1 MKELCETFLE
11 YDLNPF
17 MVFSSQGK
25 LIHYNQ
31 EAEYLLSFVT
41 PHKLYELAISYAPK
55 SFGTRRSQVD
65 IRYDRYIF
73 CVLLVGYLDDEKIGI
88 KLYKEMTSIAKTVDK
103 DDTTLINLFS
113 LLELS
118 KNSIFANKNVLITE
132 SLDPTIPEM
141 NLHVESFLKLLNRI
155 FTEYANS
162 NEIEILVRLK
172 IGQNLVVNG
181 KSYPICNVSI
191 QDVETSISDTNALH
205 ALAIEANVMLIIK
218 DSKTLLEFPIIA

>member
-1 MKELCETFLE
+1 MQTLSETFLE

-31 EAEYLLSFVT
+31 EAEYLLSFVP
-41 PHKLYELAISYAPK
+41 PHKLYELAVNYAPQ
-55 SFGTRRSQVD
+55 SFGTRISQVNL
-65 IRYDRYIF
+65 RYDRYTF
-73 CVLLVGYLDDEKIGI
+73 CALLVGYLDDEKIGI
-88 KLYKEMTSIAKTVDK
+88 KLYKEMTNVTKSVDK

-118 KNSIFANKNVLITE
+118 KNSVFANKDVLVTE

-141 NLHVESFLKLLNRI
+141 RLHVENFLKLLNRI
-155 FTEYANS
+155 FSEYADFK
-162 NEIEILVRLK
+162 EIEIMVRLK
-172 IGQNLVVNG
+172 IGQNLVVDG

-191 QDVETSISDTNALH
+191 HNIEASISNINTLH
-205 ALAIEANVMLIIK
+205 ALATEANVMLIIK
-218 DSKTLLEFPIIA
+218 DGKTIVEFPIIA